1 MSEYLLE
8 SIKNSMKVMVPESGA
23 ETNIKALDTSDN
35 PVSLK
40 CTDNGELKISGT
52 FNSGNIVALNDL
64 DQDTALKCTDNGALD
79 VNIINSSLNTSDSNT
94 QSKLDTVNSNL
105 GAIETDIESTNTKLD
120 TVNSNLGAIET
131 DIESTNTKLDTIE
144 TSLNSIQTAVE
155 TLDNAISGN
164 EMQVD
169 IVSSLPAGTNAIGK
183 LTSNSG
189 IDIGDV
195 DVLTC
200 GTITPGTGSN
210 NLGKA
215 DDIAHISGD
224 VGVMSLAVRN
234 DTIGTLVDTNGDYTP
249 LQVNNNGALYVDGSN
264 STQPVSGS
272 VSVSNFPASQAVT
285 GDFYPETQPVSGSV
299 SVSNFPT
306 TQPVSGS
313 VSVSNF
319 PASQAVTGD
328 FYPETQPVSGSV
340 SVSNFPTTQPVSG
353 SVSVSNFPTTQPVS
367 GSVSVSNFPAS
378 QAVTGDFYPETQPVS
393 GSVSVSNFP
402 TTQPVSGSVSVSN
415 FPASQAV
422 TGDFYPETQPVS
434 GSVSVSNFPTTQ
446 PVSGSVSVSNFP
458 TTQPVSGSVSVSNFP
473 ASQAVTGDFYPETQ
487 PVSGSVSVSNFPA
500 SQAVTGDFYPET
512 QPVSGSVSV
521 SNFPTTQPVSGS
533 VSVSNHPTSIQVS
546 NLPAT
551 QQVSGSVS
559 VDNQI
564 TGYATQATL
573 NEIKQKIDLLDGYLL
588 ELRNYKWRL
597 SPIYQK
603 GKGNCYQIMDYWYG
617 DANRTL
623 YVHNPVASTKTLFIY
638 NIEYSLG
645 YSDSADHRG
654 TISYG
659 IGYNTFTARSS
670 RNQVNLKTAGGN
682 IDDNTMAGAYQGTES
697 DIYSGTNLL
706 SFHYVQAGGTDTKTI
721 DFQEEHGLMIEP
733 GKGFWIKG
741 SEIGSS
747 NPYFTICVRYMR
759 VDTADLPADWTI

>member
-264 STQPVSGS
+264 S
-272 VSVSNFPASQAVT
+272 
-285 GDFYPETQPVSGSV
+285 
-299 SVSNFPT
+299 
-306 TQPVSGS
+306 
-313 VSVSNF
+313 
-319 PASQAVTGD
+319 
-328 FYPETQPVSGSV
+328 
-340 SVSNFPTTQPVSG
+340 
-353 SVSVSNFPTTQPVS
+353 
-367 GSVSVSNFPAS
+367 
-378 QAVTGDFYPETQPVS
+378 
-393 GSVSVSNFP
+393 
-402 TTQPVSGSVSVSN
+402 TQPVSGSVSVSN